1 MDNLSLAIRSIRSLQ
16 QQPNDELDQFISLC
30 QTKDRE
36 LAQHRQE
43 LQRIRQTLT
52 EVRARKIEIIIYV
65 NHSFRLHMSYTPTMA
80 DS

>member
-1 MDNLSLAIRSIRSLQ
+1 MDNLSLSLRSIRSLQ

-30 QTKDRE
+30 QAKDRE

-52 EVRARKIEIIIYV
+52 EVRDNDR
-65 NHSFRLHMSYTPTMA
+65 NHFL
-80 DS
+80 

>member
-52 EVRARKIEIIIYV
+52 EVTERERSKSFSIIIIP
-65 NHSFRLHMSYTPTMA
+65 LDYT
-80 DS
+80 